1 VQGGL
6 AAAVF
11 GRDEDD
17 SAMELRQRDVDEQI
31 VCLAPFLTDATWPLN
46 ELVKWD
52 AFSICRAFRLANPES
67 ITTV

>member
-1 VQGGL
+1 MSRTGCWAQGVL

-31 VCLAPFLTDATWPLN
+31 VCMTPFLTDATWPIN
-46 ELVKWD
+46 ELVQW
-52 AFSICRAFRLANPES
+52 
-67 ITTV
+67 

>member
-1 VQGGL
+1 MSRTGCWAQGVL

-31 VCLAPFLTDATWPLN
+31 LCLTQFFTHPWRLT
-46 ELVKWD
+46 ELVPW
-52 AFSICRAFRLANPES
+52 
-67 ITTV
+67 

>member
-1 VQGGL
+1 MKICNMSQTIGAQGSL

-31 VCLAPFLTDATWPLN
+31 VCMTPFLKDVTWPLN
-46 ELVKWD
+46 ELVKW
-52 AFSICRAFRLANPES
+52 
-67 ITTV
+67 